1 MPTVDLLFFP
11 ECPNV
16 GVARD
21 QLRRAFAAV
30 GLPPAW
36 NEHDISAAD
45 APKDLRV
52 CGSPTILVNGRDVTG
67 DTPTGGAA
75 CRIYAASGERGAPPL
90 DAIAAALRAES
101 VASPPTRLASSVAT
115 LPGILMAALPVVG
128 CASCW
133 PAYAGVLSALG
144 VPFLLDMRWLLPLTL
159 GGLALA
165 VAGLAFRARR
175 RRGLGPLVVGL
186 VAAAAIVVGK
196 FLLAVDVVFY
206 AGVALLITA
215 SVWNGWPKTHAL
227 SCAVGIC
234 GKGVAGRG
242 ETEADRLVKES
253 GHAQEV

>member
-45 APKDLRV
+45 APKALRGY
-52 CGSPTILVNGRDVTG
+52 GSPTILVNGRDVTG
-67 DTPTGGAA
+67 DAPTGGAA
-75 CRIYAASGERGAPPL
+75 CRIYAGSGERGAPPL

-101 VASPPTRLASSVAT
+101 VASPPTRIASSVAT
-115 LPGILMAALPVVG
+115 LPGILMATLPVVG

-144 VPFLLDMRWLLPLTL
+144 VPFLLDTRWLLPLTL

-175 RRGLGPLVVGL
+175 RRGFGPLAVGL
-186 VAAAAIVVGK
+186 VAAAAIVFGK
-196 FLLAVDVVFY
+196 FLLAFDVVLY
-206 AGVALLITA
+206 AGAALLMSA
-215 SVWNGWPKTHAL
+215 SVWNSWPTTHAR
-227 SCAVGIC
+227 SCAIGDC
-234 GKGVAGRG
+234 AKGAPGRG
-242 ETEADRLVKES
+242 EMESDRLVKES
-253 GHAQEV
+253 DHAQKV